1 MELNFRQLTD
11 LTEVFTDLQ
20 TKALPFKISLIL
32 AKDMN
37 LINKEVDFYIEQEQ
51 KFAQKYLETDENGQF
66 IQERENVFKI
76 KEGMQEE
83 CRAAREELNNFT
95 TNVDLKMIPMSALE
109 SLEFTPKQLQTL
121 EMLIDEEA

>member
-51 KFAQKYLETDENGQF
+51 KFAQKYLETDENGQY

>member
-11 LTEVFTDLQ
+11 LTEAFTDLQ

>member
-51 KFAQKYLETDENGQF
+51 KFAQQYLETDENGQY